1 MGWACDRRRA
11 RPCHASFWCHQGKPC
26 WWSSLAFGTWLA
38 GFAVAAA
45 TGNWLALCGCVCCW
59 RASPQ
64 PFMLLP
70 SNSLLRVLARAAANC
85 QWFGLP
91 RSPLASHP
99 EVSSDRAPP
108 AAVSASTTQ
117 VFSMAAASL
126 ERWQTGN
133 AQSWQCSSSC
143 AARLTTERNLTCAGV
158 ARGRAGAP
166 QQAQVGVGLSP
177 AGHDTAE
184 GL

>member
-1 MGWACDRRRA
+1 MSCL
-11 RPCHASFWCHQGKPC
+11 FLV
-26 WWSSLAFGTWLA
+26 SSRQAVLVVQPGIWHLA
-38 GFAVAAA
+38 GRLCSDCSHWQLAGILWLCLLLACFTAAIHAAA
-45 TGNWLALCGCVCCW
+45 QQL
-59 RASPQ
+59 SPAC
-64 PFMLLP
+64 PGH
-70 SNSLLRVLARAAANC
+70 AAANRR
-85 QWFGLP
+85 WVGLP
-91 RSPLASHP
+91 CSPLASHP

-117 VFSMAAASL
+117 VFPMAAASL